1 MLIGC
6 VIETVEVVV
15 CEIGI
20 VAEVVDLCCGMT
32 RVQGLFDFSSAAL
45 SPLGLLVLE
54 AGLVESLLV
63 TQVDDEPARVC

>member
-1 MLIGC
+1 M
-6 VIETVEVVV
+6 IETVEVVV

-54 AGLVESLLV
+54 AGLVSHY
-63 TQVDDEPARVC
+63 

>member
-1 MLIGC
+1 M
-6 VIETVEVVV
+6 IETVEVVV

-54 AGLVESLLV
+54 AGLVESLLAV
-63 TQVDDEPARVC
+63 TQVDDESARVC

>member
-32 RVQGLFDFSSAAL
+32 RTRSGFSSAAL
-45 SPLGLLVLE
+45 SPLGLLVL
-54 AGLVESLLV
+54 ASGRV
-63 TQVDDEPARVC
+63 TTSNTG